1 MQYRRDSTA
10 SYLQSCLFAAMQVGL
25 ISFANFVAAAPV
37 NTEQSSTGLVS
48 AVAVSLVP
56 RLRERQLW
64 SAQISML
71 YRPVDRNTL
80 QVKKIDLH
88 RVQILNTIMDQIKI
102 NRNVHN
108 DVDFEEEDHYIGEDA
123 NLEGATIDR
132 GSVLLKIKWEGP
144 KVRTHKLSYG
154 TVVCTANGASEVLN
168 GAIEVSFSFP
178 TNVPDLGPRTLP
190 ATPIEVTVDQVN
202 EPMTQLGDGARLNGG
217 WHILWKL
224 ELELIRQFRDSSPEI
239 DTIMEYADR
248 YGRPLERRMQREI
261 LDHRHSDQHYFEF
274 YHSMRDQIYDLHEPV
289 TEFVPRM
296 YHSYPVKLRLL
307 MYFHPRGER
316 LQSYGGISFQN
327 GRIQVAFS
335 FPDPTLLRH
344 DHPAQGSHDQM
355 PDVVFSFDP
364 NSRSY

>member
-10 SYLQSCLFAAMQVGL
+10 SYLQSFLFAAMLGL

-144 KVRTHKLSYG
+144 KVLTHKLSYG
-154 TVVCTANGASEVLN
+154 TVVCIAN

-217 WHILWKL
+217 WHVLWKL
-224 ELELIRQFRDSSPEI
+224 ELILIRPRQLP
-239 DTIMEYADR
+239 DTILPPEMRKIVSTGDNRIIER
-248 YGRPLERRMQREI
+248 HLERELNLRR
-261 LDHRHSDQHYFEF
+261 SDQNYFEIRS
-274 YHSMRDQIYDLHEPV
+274 YRDQEYPPEM
-289 TEFVPRM
+289 TAKESVPPM
-296 YHSYPVKLRLL
+296 YHSYTAFLGIVWRSTSDSRQLT
-307 MYFHPRGER
+307 
-316 LQSYGGISFQN
+316 SYGGISFQN
-327 GRIQVAFS
+327 GQMQVAFS
-335 FPDPTLLRH
+335 FPEPALLRH
-344 DHPAQGSHDQM
+344 GPAQEGRGQGQ
-355 PDVVFSFDP
+355 PDVVFSFNP

>member
-1 MQYRRDSTA
+1 
-10 SYLQSCLFAAMQVGL
+10 
-25 ISFANFVAAAPV
+25 
-37 NTEQSSTGLVS
+37 
-48 AVAVSLVP
+48 
-56 RLRERQLW
+56 
-64 SAQISML
+64 ML

-144 KVRTHKLSYG
+144 KVLTHKLSYG
-154 TVVCTANGASEVLN
+154 TVVCIAN

-202 EPMTQLGDGARLNGG
+202 EPMTQLGDGARLN
-217 WHILWKL
+217 
-224 ELELIRQFRDSSPEI
+224 
-239 DTIMEYADR
+239 DTILPPEMRKIVSTGDNRIIER
-248 YGRPLERRMQREI
+248 HLERELNLRR
-261 LDHRHSDQHYFEF
+261 SDQNYFEIRS
-274 YHSMRDQIYDLHEPV
+274 YRDQEYPPEM
-289 TEFVPRM
+289 TAKESVPPM
-296 YHSYPVKLRLL
+296 YHSYTAFLGIVWRSTSDSRQLT
-307 MYFHPRGER
+307 
-316 LQSYGGISFQN
+316 SYGGISFQN
-327 GRIQVAFS
+327 GQMQVAFS
-335 FPDPTLLRH
+335 FPEPALLRH
-344 DHPAQGSHDQM
+344 GPAQEGRGQGQ
-355 PDVVFSFDP
+355 PDVVFSFNP